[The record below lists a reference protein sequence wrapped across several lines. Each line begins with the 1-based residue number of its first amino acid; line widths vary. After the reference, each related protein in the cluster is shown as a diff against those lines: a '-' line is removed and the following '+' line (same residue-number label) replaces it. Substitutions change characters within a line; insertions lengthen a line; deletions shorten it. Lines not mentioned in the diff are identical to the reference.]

1 MRRDD
6 AKLLRALERPKKLTQ
21 RLAIDCIPPIGWQR
35 VQLERDLR
43 DEKIRPQR
51 GANLRR
57 SDYSSIELIASD
69 LEAECSIT
77 ELGARTNDD

>member
-1 MRRDD
+1 M
-6 AKLLRALERPKKLTQ
+6 P

-43 DEKIRPQR
+43 NGKIRPQR

-57 SDYSSIELIASD
+57 SEYLPIKLIASN
-69 LEAECSIT
+69 LEAERSIA
-77 ELGARTNDD
+77 ELGARTDDE